1 MPLKPILFTA
11 LLSAT
16 LAAAAL
22 ASAPALAQTNA
33 EFAATTVSLSAIGDV
48 KITPDRATLNLG
60 VMAEAPNAADAMR
73 QNASRMAAVIAAL
86 KSRGVPERSIR
97 TQGLN
102 LQAEYSYAPNQP
114 QRLTGY
120 RALNTV
126 AVTVE
131 DMDKVGGLLD
141 AAVAAG
147 ANQIN
152 GVSFSLNNPAAA
164 EDQARAEAIKAL
176 KAKAEVYAQANGLK
190 VARLVRMSEGA
201 GSQGIQPLGLNEV
214 VVTGTRIGGAAS
226 PLPPVSAGEMD
237 VRVQVN
243 AVYELSR

>member
-1 MPLKPILFTA
+1 MNRRRRRP
-11 LLSAT
+11 
-16 LAAAAL
+16 
-22 ASAPALAQTNA
+22 ASHARPRP
-33 EFAATTVSLSAIGDV
+33 G
-48 KITPDRATLNLG
+48 
-60 VMAEAPNAADAMR
+60 
-73 QNASRMAAVIAAL
+73 
-86 KSRGVPERSIR
+86 SIR

-102 LQAEYSYAPNQP
+102 LQAEYSFPPNQP

-126 AVTVE
+126 SVTVE
-131 DMDKVGGLLD
+131 DMDKVGALLD

-152 GVSFSLNNPAAA
+152 GIGFSLNNPAAA

-176 KAKAEVYAQANGLK
+176 KAKAEVYAQANGHHPA
-190 VARLVRMSEGA
+190 ARLVRMSEGA

-214 VVTGTRIGGAAS
+214 VVTGARIAAAS

-243 AVYELSR
+243 AATRIDELSCCRQQPSPPWVRDRQTSGS